1 MAVGGLYAVWA
12 FQKTTSKANNWFR
25 NRIDSKEGWTSAGT
39 INCINLDL
47 SVMLNILWIRIRYNL
62 LNDLFAT
69 GSKFLDCSTVCDKS
83 YR

>member
-25 NRIDSKEGWTSAGT
+25 NRIDSKEGWTPAGK
-39 INCINLDL
+39 INCINRNL
-47 SVMLNILWIRIRYNL
+47 IRIRYNL